1 MNSDQMVNWINII
14 AYEFWVEM
22 LFQEKKKKKAVRYN
36 VDPKAVTVIA
46 VSLLI

>member
-22 LFQEKKKKKAVRYN
+22 LFQEKKKKRLSG
-36 VDPKAVTVIA
+36 TM
-46 VSLLI
+46 LIRRR